1 MKRRDFLAASA
12 IFSLLAASPADAA
25 KKAATKTTGKKPV
38 AASSKSKSKSSA
50 KAPSS
55 TTRAGKKSS
64 VQEVTPAVH
73 VEQPTEARNVI
84 SLPDEPLPQWRTY
97 DIRSTVSLSRVNG
110 RARLWLPL
118 AQYKDTLWERSL
130 GHNWQGNFESA
141 GIYRDPVAE
150 MEVFYAD
157 WAEGVAN
164 PQLQIVSQ
172 VATQDRHFDITR
184 RGAIAER
191 TEVLRRCLQSNEL
204 VPLDGIVRR
213 TAERAI
219 GRVKDP
225 LAQAK
230 AIYEWVVENASYDS
244 QIKGVGNANI
254 ASMLESGF
262 LNGKSADI
270 SLLFVALCRSL
281 GIPARPAYGLRMDSS
296 RLFGS
301 LGAVGNLS
309 TEQHCRAEFYT
320 PGYGWIPVDPADV
333 LKAIREERLGNGD
346 SKLNVLKKLL
356 FGFWE
361 MNWISFNA
369 AQDVN
374 LRGSTGRLLPFLAY
388 PQLET
393 KDGRYDSLEGS
404 RLSYN
409 VTATRIDG

>member
-1 MKRRDFLAASA
+1 LKRRDFLAATA
-12 IFSLLAASPADAA
+12 ILSLFAASPANAA
-25 KKAATKTTGKKPV
+25 KKAAIKTTGKKSV
-38 AASSKSKSKSSA
+38 AKSR
-50 KAPSS
+50 SS
-55 TTRAGKKSS
+55 TKQTASARRAGKKSS
-64 VQEVTPAVH
+64 AKGREAASAVH
-73 VEQPTEARNVI
+73 VEPQAEPRNVI
-84 SLPDEPLPQWRTY
+84 SLPDEPLAKWRTY
-97 DIRSTVSLSRVNG
+97 DIRSTITLAPYKG
-110 RARLWLPL
+110 KARLWLPL

-172 VATQDRHFDITR
+172 VATQERTFDITR

-191 TEVLRRCLQSNEL
+191 TEVLRRCLQSTDL
-204 VPLDGIVRR
+204 VPLDGIVRS

-225 LAQAK
+225 LAQGK
-230 AIYEWVVENASYDS
+230 AIYEWVVENASYDP

-254 ASMLESGF
+254 ASMLESRN
-262 LNGKSADI
+262 LSGKSADI
-270 SLLFVALCRSL
+270 ALLFVGLCRSL
-281 GIPARPAYGLRMDSS
+281 GIPARPVYGLRIDSS

-301 LGAVGNLS
+301 LGASGNLS
-309 TEQHCRAEFYT
+309 AEQHCRAEFYT

-333 LKAIREERLGNGD
+333 LKAIREERLGSGD

-374 LRGSTGRLLPFLAY
+374 LRGSSGQFLPFLVY
-388 PQLET
+388 PQVET
-393 KDGRYDSLEGS
+393 RDGRFDSLDNN
-404 RLSYN
+404 RLNYN
-409 VTATRIDG
+409 VTASRIDG